1 MAAFDETKNY
11 MHIGITGG
19 RGTLGKI
26 LQAQLASAGAP
37 FDCFRG
43 DVCRPEELRAWLQA
57 GEFDAVVHFA
67 ALVPTQAVQ
76 ANPARAFQVNVGGT
90 ANLVAE
96 MGSLAR
102 KPWLFYASSSHVY
115 RPQSSPIPETAPVAP
130 INPYGL
136 SKRLGEQVVEASA
149 AAAGVPYCIGRIFS
163 FYHPSQTGSFLYPSL
178 QRRFAAEDLSQPF
191 RLFGAEDVRDLS
203 LADDLVGHVRALLA
217 KQATGL
223 VNIGSGR
230 GTKIGDFVQSV
241 APRPLSIVNASDV
254 PATSLV
260 ADTARL
266 RHILGT

>member
-1 MAAFDETKNY
+1 MR
-11 MHIGITGG
+11 IGITGG

-26 LQAQLASAGAP
+26 LQGQLSADGLAC
-37 FDCFRG
+37 DCFAG

-57 GEFDAVVHFA
+57 GDFDAVVHFA
-67 ALVPTQAVQ
+67 ALVPTQSVQ

-96 MGSLAR
+96 LGALAR

-115 RPQSSPIPETAPVAP
+115 QPQPAPILETAPVAP

-149 AAAGVPYCIGRIFS
+149 TAAGVPYCIGRIFS

-178 QRRFAAEDLSQPF
+178 QRRFASEDLSQPF

-203 LADDLVGHVRALLA
+203 PADDLVAQVRALMA
-217 KQATGL
+217 RKATGL

-230 GTKIGDFVQSV
+230 GLKIRDFVQAM
-241 APRPLSIVNASDV
+241 APKPLRIVNASEGA
-254 PATSLV
+254 PTSLV
-260 ADTARL
+260 ADISRL
-266 RHILGT
+266 RQLVGP

>member
-1 MAAFDETKNY
+1 MR
-11 MHIGITGG
+11 IGITGG
-19 RGTLGKI
+19 RGTLGRI
-26 LQAQLASAGAP
+26 LQAQLSADGLAYH
-37 FDCFRG
+37 CFPG
-43 DVCRPEELRAWLQA
+43 DVCRPEELRVWLQA
-57 GEFDAVVHFA
+57 GHFDAVVHFA
-67 ALVPTQAVQ
+67 ALVPTQSVQ

-96 MGSLAR
+96 LGALSR

-115 RPQSSPIPETAPVAP
+115 QPQAAPISESAPAAP

-163 FYHPSQTGSFLYPSL
+163 FYHPTQTGSFLYPSL
-178 QRRFAAEDLSQPF
+178 QRRFAAEDLTQPF

-203 LADDLVGHVRALLA
+203 LADDLVAHVRALMG

-230 GTKIGDFVQSV
+230 GTKISDFTQSL
-241 APRPLSIVNASDV
+241 APRRLQIVNASEGA
-254 PATSLV
+254 PTSLV

-266 RHILGT
+266 RQLLGS

>member
-1 MAAFDETKNY
+1 MR
-11 MHIGITGG
+11 IGITGG
-19 RGTLGKI
+19 RGTLGRI
-26 LQAQLASAGAP
+26 LQAQLSADGLAYH
-37 FDCFRG
+37 CFPG
-43 DVCRPEELRAWLQA
+43 DVCRPEELRVWLQA
-57 GEFDAVVHFA
+57 GHFDAVVHFA
-67 ALVPTQAVQ
+67 ALVPTQSVQ

-96 MGSLAR
+96 LGALSR

-115 RPQSSPIPETAPVAP
+115 QPQAAPILESAPVAP

-163 FYHPSQTGSFLYPSL
+163 FYHPTQTGSFLYPSL
-178 QRRFAAEDLSQPF
+178 QRRFAAEDLTQPF
-191 RLFGAEDVRDLS
+191 RLFGAEDIRDLS
-203 LADDLVGHVRALLA
+203 LADELVAHIRSLLV

-230 GTKIGDFVQSV
+230 GTKISDFVQSL
-241 APRPLSIVNASDV
+241 APRRLEIVNASEGS
-254 PATSLV
+254 PTSLV

-266 RHILGT
+266 RQLLGA

>member
-1 MAAFDETKNY
+1 MR
-11 MHIGITGG
+11 IGITGG
-19 RGTLGKI
+19 RGTLGRI
-26 LQAQLASAGAP
+26 LQAQLATAGVAH
-37 FDCFRG
+37 DCFSG
-43 DVCRPEELRAWLQA
+43 DVCRPEELHAWLQA
-57 GEFDAVVHFA
+57 GEFDAIVHFA
-67 ALVPTQAVQ
+67 ALVPTQSVQ

-96 MGSLAR
+96 LGALAR

-115 RPQSSPIPETAPVAP
+115 RPQATPIDESAPVAP

-149 AAAGVPYCIGRIFS
+149 AAAGVPFCIGRIFS
-163 FYHPSQTGSFLYPSL
+163 FYHPSQTGTFLYPAL
-178 QRRFAAEDLSQPF
+178 QRRFATEDLGQPF

-203 LADDLVGHVRALLA
+203 LADDLVAKIVALMA

-230 GTKIGDFVQSV
+230 GTQISEFVQSL
-241 APRPLSIVNASDV
+241 APRRLQIVNASEG

-266 RHILGT
+266 RQLLGA

>member
-1 MAAFDETKNY
+1 MR
-11 MHIGITGG
+11 IGITGG

-26 LQAQLASAGAP
+26 LQAQLASERLAYDAFG
-37 FDCFRG
+37 G
-43 DVCRPEELRAWLQA
+43 DICRPEELRAWLQT
-57 GEFDAVVHFA
+57 GGFDAVIHFA
-67 ALVPTQAVQ
+67 ALVPTQSVQ

-96 MGSLAR
+96 MGALAK

-115 RPQSSPIPETAPVAP
+115 RPQPTPIDEAAPVAP

-149 AAAGVPYCIGRIFS
+149 SAAGVPYCIGRIFS

-178 QRRFAAEDLSQPF
+178 MRRFAVEDLTQPF
-191 RLFGAEDVRDLS
+191 KLFGAEDVRDLS
-203 LADDLVGHVRALLA
+203 LADDLVAHVRALALR
-217 KQATGL
+217 QATGL
-223 VNIGSGR
+223 VNIGSGK
-230 GTKIGDFVQSV
+230 GTKISDFVQSV
-241 APRPLSIVNASDV
+241 APRKLAIVNASEG

-266 RHILGT
+266 RQLLGA

>member
-1 MAAFDETKNY
+1 MR
-11 MHIGITGG
+11 IGITGG

-26 LQAQLASAGAP
+26 LQEQLSADGQTY
-37 FDCFRG
+37 DCFAG
-43 DVCRPEELRAWLQA
+43 DVCRPEELRVWLQS
-57 GEFDAVVHFA
+57 GGFGAVVHLA

-96 MGSLAR
+96 LGALQQ

-115 RPQSSPIPETAPVAP
+115 QPQTPPISETAPVAP

-149 AAAGVPYCIGRIFS
+149 TAAGVPYCIGRIFS
-163 FYHPSQTGSFLYPSL
+163 FYHPTQTGSFLYPSL
-178 QRRFAAEDLSQPF
+178 QRRFATEDLAQPF

-203 LADDLVGHVRALLA
+203 LADDLVTHARALMG

-230 GTKIGDFVQSV
+230 GTKISDFVQSL
-241 APRPLSIVNASDV
+241 APRRLEIINASEGS
-254 PATSLV
+254 PTSLV

-266 RHILGT
+266 RQLLGA

>member
-1 MAAFDETKNY
+1 MR
-11 MHIGITGG
+11 IGITGG

-26 LQAQLASAGAP
+26 LQAQLSAAGLAY
-37 FDCFRG
+37 DCFPG
-43 DVCRPEELRAWLQA
+43 DVCRPEDLRAWLQA
-57 GEFDAVVHFA
+57 GGFDAVVHFA
-67 ALVPTQAVQ
+67 ALVPTQSVQ

-96 MGSLAR
+96 LGALPR

-115 RPQSSPIPETAPVAP
+115 QPQAAPILETAPVAP

-163 FYHPSQTGSFLYPSL
+163 FYHPTQTGSFLYPSL
-178 QRRFAAEDLSQPF
+178 QRRFATEDLTKPF

-203 LADDLVGHVRALLA
+203 LADDLVVVIRVLLS
-217 KQATGL
+217 KQVTGV

-230 GTKIGDFVQSV
+230 GTQV
-241 APRPLSIVNASDV
+241 AEFAQAIAPCALQIINTSES

-266 RHILGT
+266 RQLIGA

>member
-1 MAAFDETKNY
+1 MR
-11 MHIGITGG
+11 IGITGG

-26 LQAQLASAGAP
+26 LQAQLAASGLTY
-37 FDCFRG
+37 DCFPG
-43 DVCRPEELRAWLQA
+43 DICRPEELRVWLQA
-57 GEFDAVVHFA
+57 GIFDAVVHLA

-96 MGSLAR
+96 LGALPR

-115 RPQSSPIPETAPVAP
+115 HPQAAPILESAPVAP

-136 SKRLGEQVVEASA
+136 SKRLGEQVVEASV

-163 FYHPSQTGSFLYPSL
+163 FYHPMQTGSFLYPSL
-178 QRRFAAEDLSQPF
+178 QSRFAAEDLSQPF
-191 RLFGAEDVRDLS
+191 RLFGADDIRDLS
-203 LADDLVGHVRALLA
+203 LADDLVAHIRSLLA

-230 GTKIGDFVQSV
+230 GTKIRDFVQSL
-241 APRPLSIVNASDV
+241 APRPLEIVNASEGS
-254 PATSLV
+254 PTSLV

-266 RHILGT
+266 RQLLGA

>member
-1 MAAFDETKNY
+1 

-26 LQAQLASAGAP
+26 LQAQLSAAGRTHSSFP
-37 FDCFRG
+37 G
-43 DVCRPEELRAWLQA
+43 DVCRPEELRAWLRA
-57 GEFDAVVHFA
+57 GEFDAIVHFA
-67 ALVPTQAVQ
+67 ALVPTQSVQ

-96 MGSLAR
+96 LGALER

-115 RPQSSPIPETAPVAP
+115 RPQSAPIDEAAPVSP

-149 AAAGVPYCIGRIFS
+149 AAAGVPACIGRIFS
-163 FYHPSQTGSFLYPSL
+163 FYHPSQTGTFLYPAL
-178 QRRFAAEDLSQPF
+178 QRRFATEDLSQPF

-203 LADDLVGHVRALLA
+203 LADDLVAKVVALMA
-217 KQATGL
+217 KRATGL

-230 GTKIGDFVQSV
+230 GTQISDFVQSL
-241 APRPLSIVNASDV
+241 APRRLQIVNASEG

-266 RHILGT
+266 RQLLGA

>member
-1 MAAFDETKNY
+1 

-19 RGTLGKI
+19 RGTLGMI
-26 LQAQLASAGAP
+26 LQTQLSSAGIP
-37 FDCFRG
+37 FDCLQG
-43 DVCRPEELRAWLQA
+43 DVCRPEELRAWLRA
-57 GEFDAVVHFA
+57 GHFDAIVHFA

-96 MGSLAR
+96 MGFLAH

-115 RPQSSPIPETAPVAP
+115 QPQVQPIPETATVGP

-149 AAAGVPYCIGRIFS
+149 AAAGVAYCIGRIFS

-178 QRRFAAEDLSQPF
+178 QRRFAVEDLSQSF

-203 LADDLVGHVRALLA
+203 LADDLVDHVRALTLR
-217 KQATGL
+217 QATGL

-230 GTKIGDFVQSV
+230 GTKIGDFAQSL
-241 APRPLSIVNASDV
+241 APRKLHIVNASEG
-254 PATSLV
+254 PATYLV
-260 ADTARL
+260 ADTSRL
-266 RHILGT
+266 RQLLAK